1 MGAVLHEPR
10 CRLDET
16 LFPALDHPGD
26 VMLKIRLFGSAP
38 VRHSSGFEVFYPP
51 IVLDRIDRCCLLV
64 PPLSRAP
71 GIRQTVE
78 GIKDLFT
85 TTEFSAIMTL

>member
-16 LFPALDHPGD
+16 LFAALDHPGD
-26 VMLKIRLFGSAP
+26 VMLKIQLFGSAP
-38 VRHSSGFEVFYPP
+38 VRHSPSFDVFSPP
-51 IVLDRIDRCCLLV
+51 VVLDRIHRCCLLV

-78 GIKDLFT
+78 GIKDRF
-85 TTEFSAIMTL
+85 EEYAA

>member
-16 LFPALDHPGD
+16 LFAALDHPGD
-26 VMLKIRLFGSAP
+26 VILKIQLFGSAP
-38 VRHSSGFEVFYPP
+38 VRHSWGFDVVYPP
-51 IVLDRIDRCCLLV
+51 FVLHRIHRFCLLV

-78 GIKDLFT
+78 GIKDPFK
-85 TTEFSAIMTL
+85 EFAA